1 MKKAI
6 NYIQNETLKI
16 YKRKYSKKYIKENIL
31 PIINF
36 INISGKNKFLIGG
49 SQGIGKSSLIKI
61 ISGTLN
67 KIYKKKVLSLSLDD
81 YYLSKKQR
89 LNLSKHKNK
98 LLITRGVPGTHN
110 IKKLIED
117 IKKFDKSKFPINTLL
132 FDKLIDDVL
141 KEKKIV
147 KTKADILILEG
158 WCCGCNEI
166 SIEYLYKNINK
177 LEKNYDYNYSWRNYY
192 NYKLKN
198 EYKELFN
205 LFDLSIFM
213 KAPSFRYVY
222 DWRYKQEIKNNSKSK
237 NFKKM
242 NTNEIKFFIQH
253 FEKITKWMIKD
264 LNKKANLVIN
274 INKDQKIFSLKIN

>member
-1 MKKAI
+1 MEKAI
-6 NYIQNETLKI
+6 NYIQNETLKL
-16 YKRKYSKKYIKENIL
+16 YNRKYSKKYIKENIL

-61 ISGTLN
+61 ISNTLN
-67 KIYKKKVLSLSLDD
+67 KIYKKKVLSLSLDN

-89 LNLSKHKNK
+89 LNLSKNKNK

-110 IKKLIED
+110 IKKLIDD
-117 IKKFDKSKFPINTLL
+117 IKKFDKSKFPIKTPL

-141 KEKKIV
+141 REKKIV
-147 KTKADILILEG
+147 KTKSDILILEG

-166 SIEYLYKNINK
+166 SIEYLYKNINE

-222 DWRYKQEIKNNSKSK
+222 DWRYKQEIKNYSKSK

-242 NTNEIKFFIQH
+242 SINEIKFFIQH

>member
-1 MKKAI
+1 MEKAI
-6 NYIQNETLKI
+6 NYIQNESLKI
-16 YKRKYSKKYIKENIL
+16 YNRKFSKKYIKENIL

-61 ISGTLN
+61 ISNTLN

-81 YYLSKKQR
+81 YYLTKKQR
-89 LNLSKHKNK
+89 LNLSKNKNK
-98 LLITRGVPGTHN
+98 LLITRGVPGTHD

-117 IKKFDKSKFPINTLL
+117 IKKFDKSKFPINTPL

-147 KTKADILILEG
+147 KSKADILILEG

-166 SIEYLYKNINK
+166 NIKYLYKNINK
-177 LEKNYDYNYSWRNYY
+177 LEKNYDYNYSWRKYY

-222 DWRYKQEIKNNSKSK
+222 DWRYKQEIKNSSKSK
-237 NFKKM
+237 NFKRM
-242 NTNEIKFFIQH
+242 SINEIKFFIQH

-274 INKDQKIFSLKIN
+274 VNKDQKIFSLKIN

>member
-1 MKKAI
+1 MEKAI
-6 NYIQNETLKI
+6 NYIQNESLKI
-16 YKRKYSKKYIKENIL
+16 YNRKFSKKYIKENIL

-61 ISGTLN
+61 ISNTLN

-81 YYLSKKQR
+81 YYLTKKQR
-89 LNLSKHKNK
+89 LNLSKNKNK

-117 IKKFDKSKFPINTLL
+117 IKKFDKSKFPINTPL

-147 KTKADILILEG
+147 KSKADILILEG

-166 SIEYLYKNINK
+166 NIKYLYKNINK

-222 DWRYKQEIKNNSKSK
+222 DWRYKQEIKNYSKSK

-242 NTNEIKFFIQH
+242 SINEIKFFIQH

>member
-1 MKKAI
+1 MEKAI
-6 NYIQNETLKI
+6 NYIQNESLKI
-16 YKRKYSKKYIKENIL
+16 YNRKYSKKYIKENIL

-61 ISGTLN
+61 ISNTLN

-81 YYLSKKQR
+81 YYLTKKQR
-89 LNLSKHKNK
+89 LNLSKNKNK
-98 LLITRGVPGTHN
+98 LLITRGVPGTHD

-117 IKKFDKSKFPINTLL
+117 IKKFDKSKFPINTPL

-147 KTKADILILEG
+147 KSKADILILEG

-166 SIEYLYKNINK
+166 NIKYLYKNINK
-177 LEKNYDYNYSWRNYY
+177 LEKNYDYNYSWRKYY

-222 DWRYKQEIKNNSKSK
+222 DWRYKQEIKNYSKSK

-242 NTNEIKFFIQH
+242 SINEIKFFIQH

>member
-1 MKKAI
+1 MEKAI

-16 YKRKYSKKYIKENIL
+16 YNRKYSKKYIKENIL

-61 ISGTLN
+61 ISNTLN

-81 YYLSKKQR
+81 YYLTKKQR
-89 LNLSKHKNK
+89 LNLSKNKNK
-98 LLITRGVPGTHN
+98 LLITRGVPGTHD

-117 IKKFDKSKFPINTLL
+117 IKKFDKSKFPINTPL

-147 KTKADILILEG
+147 KSKADILILEG

-166 SIEYLYKNINK
+166 NIKYLYKNINK
-177 LEKNYDYNYSWRNYY
+177 LEKNYDYNYSWRKYY

-222 DWRYKQEIKNNSKSK
+222 DWRYKQEIKNYSKSK

-242 NTNEIKFFIQH
+242 SINEIKFFIQH

>member
-1 MKKAI
+1 MKKKAI
-6 NYIQNETLKI
+6 IV
-16 YKRKYSKKYIKENIL
+16 SIK
-31 PIINF
+31 
-36 INISGKNKFLIGG
+36 GVK
-49 SQGIGKSSLIKI
+49 
-61 ISGTLN
+61 
-67 KIYKKKVLSLSLDD
+67 
-81 YYLSKKQR
+81 LSKKE
-89 LNLSKHKNK
+89 K
-98 LLITRGVPGTHN
+98 LLFSKEKPWGLILFKRN
-110 IKKLIED
+110 IKSFYQVKKLIKD
-117 IKKFDKSKFPINTLL
+117 IKKFDKSKFPINTPL

-147 KTKADILILEG
+147 KSKADILILEG

-166 SIEYLYKNINK
+166 NIKYLYKNINK
-177 LEKNYDYNYSWRNYY
+177 LEKNYDYNYSWRKYY

-222 DWRYKQEIKNNSKSK
+222 DWRYKQEIKNYSKSK
-237 NFKKM
+237 NFKRM
-242 NTNEIKFFIQH
+242 SINEIKFFIQH

>member
-1 MKKAI
+1 MEKAI
-6 NYIQNETLKI
+6 NYIQNESLKI
-16 YKRKYSKKYIKENIL
+16 YNRKFSKKYIKENIL

-61 ISGTLN
+61 ISNTLN

-81 YYLSKKQR
+81 YYLTKKQR
-89 LNLSKHKNK
+89 LNLSKNKNK
-98 LLITRGVPGTHN
+98 LLITRGVPGTHD

-117 IKKFDKSKFPINTLL
+117 IKKFDKSKFPINTPL

-166 SIEYLYKNINK
+166 NIKYLYKNINK

-222 DWRYKQEIKNNSKSK
+222 DWRYKQEIKNYSKSK

-242 NTNEIKFFIQH
+242 SINEIKFFIQH

>member
-1 MKKAI
+1 MEKAI

-16 YKRKYSKKYIKENIL
+16 YNRKYSKKYIKENIL

-61 ISGTLN
+61 ISNTLN
-67 KIYKKKVLSLSLDD
+67 KIYKKKVLSLSLDN

-89 LNLSKHKNK
+89 LNLSKNKNK

-110 IKKLIED
+110 IKKLIDD
-117 IKKFDKSKFPINTLL
+117 IKKFDKSKFPIKTPL

-166 SIEYLYKNINK
+166 NIKYLYKNINK
-177 LEKNYDYNYSWRNYY
+177 LEKNYDYNYSWRKYY

-222 DWRYKQEIKNNSKSK
+222 DWRYKQEIKNYSKSK

-242 NTNEIKFFIQH
+242 SINEIKFFIQH